1 MIHTHKI
8 TKAIVVGLG
17 NIALRHRRNLKL
29 LFPEILIIAVPAS
42 GKISNQSIDFSDQ
55 IILNLDEAIKEGAD
69 MAIVAS
75 PAPFHILHTK
85 PLLLAGIPT
94 LIEKPVTSNSQ
105 DVYELIKIHENTC
118 TATAVGY
125 CLRYMPSSI
134 KIKELLDQKIIG
146 SVYNAFVEVG
156 QYLPNWRPLKDYRNS
171 VSVKANLGGGAL
183 LELSHEIDYIQ
194 WLLGS
199 MKVHYAQL
207 RSSSELNLEVEEL
220 VDLVLVPDAGTV
232 CNIHLDFLQKKTS
245 RVCSFI
251 GEKGRLDWDL
261 LSNTITLHSEKNSKV
276 LFSEPDWDS
285 NQMYLSM
292 LMDFLN
298 LAAGRKNSSVDL
310 EQAAKTVELIENIK
324 DYAIQGVKQ

>member
-1 MIHTHKI
+1 MMHTHKV
-8 TKAIVVGLG
+8 TKAVVVGLG
-17 NIALRHRRNLKL
+17 NIALRHRKNLKL

-42 GKISNQSIDFSDQ
+42 GKIENQNVEFADQ
-55 IILNLDEAIKEGAD
+55 IILSLDEVIKGGVD

-75 PAPFHILHTK
+75 PAPFHALHTK

-118 TATAVGY
+118 TPIAVGY

-134 KIKELLDQKIIG
+134 KIKELLDKKIIG
-146 SVYNAFVEVG
+146 RVYNAFVDIG
-156 QYLPNWRPLKDYRNS
+156 QYLPDWRPSKDYRNS
-171 VSVKANLGGGAL
+171 VSVKKNLGGGAL

-220 VDLVLVPDAGTV
+220 VDLVLVSDAGTV
-232 CNIHLDFLQKKTS
+232 CNIHLDFLQKKVS
-245 RVCSFI
+245 RVCSLI

-261 LSNTITLHSEKNSKV
+261 ISNTVTLHTGEGSV
-276 LFSEPDWDS
+276 VVFSESDWDS
-285 NQMYLSM
+285 NQMYLS
-292 LMDFLN
+292 LLTDFLD
-298 LAAGRKNSSVDL
+298 LAAGRQNSSVDL
-310 EQAAKTVELIENIK
+310 EQARKTVELIEDIK
-324 DYAIQGVKQ
+324 SCAIQGVKQ

>member
-1 MIHTHKI
+1 
-8 TKAIVVGLG
+8 
-17 NIALRHRRNLKL
+17 
-29 LFPEILIIAVPAS
+29 
-42 GKISNQSIDFSDQ
+42 
-55 IILNLDEAIKEGAD
+55 
-69 MAIVAS
+69 
-75 PAPFHILHTK
+75 
-85 PLLLAGIPT
+85 LAGIPT